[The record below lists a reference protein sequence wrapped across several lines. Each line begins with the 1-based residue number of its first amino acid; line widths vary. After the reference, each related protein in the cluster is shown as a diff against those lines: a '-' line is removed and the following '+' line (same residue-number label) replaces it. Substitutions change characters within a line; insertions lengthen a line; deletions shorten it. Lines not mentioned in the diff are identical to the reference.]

1 MSDTLILLRLEHDN
15 MAKLLGIIDAEL
27 DKLHRAEEIDCALI
41 GSVVDYLRSYGED
54 CHHPKE
60 DRIFRALRRR
70 SPEAAKGVGDLEQKH
85 DEMAQATEA
94 LARELDAAQASEAR
108 ANRLKL
114 KTPLTEFLAAYRR
127 HLDLEEE
134 NLFPAALREL
144 TEGDWE
150 EIEFDT
156 FDRKDPLFSDSVE
169 QRFDRLRE
177 HILMHPE

>member
-15 MAKLLGIIDAEL
+15 MVKLLGVIEAEL
-27 DKLHRAEEIDCALI
+27 DKLHQAEDIDCQLI
-41 GSVVDYLRSYGED
+41 GSIVDYLRSYGED

-60 DRIFRALRRR
+60 DRIFRALLRR
-70 SPEAAKGVGDLEQKH
+70 SPEAAEEIGDLEKMH
-85 DEMAQATEA
+85 VEMEKATEA
-94 LARELDAAQASEAR
+94 LARELDAAQASAAR

-114 KTPLTEFLAAYRR
+114 KTPLAEFVASYRR
-127 HLDLEEE
+127 HLDMEEE
-134 NLFPAALREL
+134 TLFPAAMREL
-144 TEGDWE
+144 TELDWE

-177 HILMHPE
+177 HILARPD

>member
-15 MAKLLGIIDAEL
+15 IAKLLDIVDVEL
-27 DKLHRAEEIDCALI
+27 GKLHQAEEIDCQLI
-41 GSVVDYLRSYGED
+41 GSVVDYLRSYGDE

-70 SPEAAKGVGDLEQKH
+70 NPGAANDIGDLEQKH
-85 DEMAQATEA
+85 DDMAKATEA
-94 LARELDAAQASEAR
+94 LAQELEAAQASEAR
-108 ANRLKL
+108 VNRLKL
-114 KTPLTEFLAAYRR
+114 KTPLAEFLASYRR

-134 NLFPAALREL
+134 TLFPAALREL

-156 FDRKDPLFSDSVE
+156 FDRKDPLFSDTVE

-177 HILMHPE
+177 HILARP

>member
-15 MAKLLGIIDAEL
+15 MAKLLDIVEVEL
-27 DKLHRAEEIDCALI
+27 DKLHQAEEIDCQLI

-70 SPEAAKGVGDLEQKH
+70 SPEAANDIGDLEQKH
-85 DEMAQATEA
+85 GEVAKVTEA
-94 LARELDAAQASEAR
+94 LARELEAAQASEAR

-114 KTPLTEFLAAYRR
+114 KAPLADFLASYRR
-127 HLDLEEE
+127 HLDLEEK

-144 TEGDWE
+144 TEADWE
-150 EIEFDT
+150 EVEFDT
-156 FDRKDPLFSDSVE
+156 FDRKDPLFSDTVE

-177 HILMHPE
+177 HILARPE